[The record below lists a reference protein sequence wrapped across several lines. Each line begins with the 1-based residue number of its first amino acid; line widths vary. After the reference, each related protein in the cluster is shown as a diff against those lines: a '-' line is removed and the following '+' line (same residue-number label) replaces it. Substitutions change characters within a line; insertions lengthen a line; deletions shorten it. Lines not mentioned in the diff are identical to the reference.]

1 MNHISFCS
9 KIQEIA
15 LCNWRISKFWEN
27 TRPPWEDKAVWAL
40 PLCMPVCQEFQNFE
54 STSDKLGK
62 TRLFEHYLCECL
74 CTKSRCLPCHKPG
87 HSLIFFSDLFT
98 LLLKML
104 SDFLEDLFL
113 PLLRVKS
120 FTEQLSQVFKIMETF
135 TFFKKISIYIIFC
148 VKTHCTITSK
158 VLNTT

>member
-1 MNHISFCS
+1 
-9 KIQEIA
+9 
-15 LCNWRISKFWEN
+15 
-27 TRPPWEDKAVWAL
+27 
-40 PLCMPVCQEFQNFE
+40 MPVCQEFQNFE

-62 TRLFEHYLCECL
+62 TRLFEHYLCE
-74 CTKSRCLPCHKPG
+74 CLPCHKPG

>member
-1 MNHISFCS
+1 
-9 KIQEIA
+9 
-15 LCNWRISKFWEN
+15 
-27 TRPPWEDKAVWAL
+27 
-40 PLCMPVCQEFQNFE
+40 MPVCQEFQNFE

-135 TFFKKISIYIIFC
+135 TFFKKNQYLYNFC

-158 VLNTT
+158 VLNTTVPATVVI